1 MCVGPMVRVC
11 VYWPIRG
18 KQKLDTE
25 CSPVCRFVETLGF
38 HLGLES
44 WLSFQEVFFLS
55 PLYKQWKRD
64 LKKMSQ
70 THCFHCKHALSS
82 FHQGCFQSERPNQAK
97 TLFGHYISS
106 ANRYLSVKMF
116 NYELL
121 LFVLSL
127 NCCEKV
133 QNQQALR
140 CFCLMCALTPVVIHL
155 STVIQFPHKSV
166 YIRLIV
172 AW

>member
-1 MCVGPMVRVC
+1 MCVGPMVHAC
-11 VYWPIRG
+11 VYWPISG

-82 FHQGCFQSERPNQAK
+82 FHQDSFQGKGQSRQKLCLDIISVAL
-97 TLFGHYISS
+97 TGISS
-106 ANRYLSVKMF
+106 EDV
-116 NYELL
+116 
-121 LFVLSL
+121 
-127 NCCEKV
+127 
-133 QNQQALR
+133 
-140 CFCLMCALTPVVIHL
+140 
-155 STVIQFPHKSV
+155 
-166 YIRLIV
+166 
-172 AW
+172 

>member
-1 MCVGPMVRVC
+1 MYHLFVCCGMVCVCVSEKEGIHMCRGPMVRAC
-11 VYWPIRG
+11 VYWPISG

-25 CSPVCRFVETLGF
+25 CSPVCSFVETLGF

-82 FHQGCFQSERPNQAK
+82 FHQGSFQRKGQTRQK
-97 TLFGHYISS
+97 LCLDV
-106 ANRYLSVKMF
+106 LSV
-116 NYELL
+116 
-121 LFVLSL
+121 
-127 NCCEKV
+127 
-133 QNQQALR
+133 
-140 CFCLMCALTPVVIHL
+140 ALTGIWERRCLTTCQLLRRVL
-155 STVIQFPHKSV
+155 GSN
-166 YIRLIV
+166 R
-172 AW
+172 